1 MQWHRLFFVVFGCF
15 CIYVCKLIYCLGPN
29 SLSTAATVRKMTT
42 AQRASR
48 LIIRQ
53 NDRVGPSSL
62 GRTVAVSGVHHIAVD
77 LYFFG
82 KKIWGVM
89 RNFRRGRKVFGPE
102 NLNSGQSV
110 EVDKK

>member
-1 MQWHRLFFVVFGCF
+1 M
-15 CIYVCKLIYCLGPN
+15 
-29 SLSTAATVRKMTT
+29 TAATVR

-53 NDRVGPSSL
+53 KDRVGPSSL

-82 KKIWGVM
+82 KKSGVLCEIFAVGV
-89 RNFRRGRKVFGPE
+89 RFLDQKN
-102 NLNSGQSV
+102 
-110 EVDKK
+110 